1 MSPLSSNI
9 VEAIKMAKDRLL
21 KKANVLFDESYEFE
35 FTKTVSFVWRFLI
48 HLVGDIHHSHNC
60 IAYFSKEFP
69 HVEEGNYFK
78 IKYPRI
84 R

>member
-35 FTKTVSFVWRFLI
+35 FTKNSFVCMKIFNSLGWR
-48 HLVGDIHHSHNC
+48 HPP
-60 IAYFSKEFP
+60 FS
-69 HVEEGNYFK
+69 
-78 IKYPRI
+78 
-84 R
+84 